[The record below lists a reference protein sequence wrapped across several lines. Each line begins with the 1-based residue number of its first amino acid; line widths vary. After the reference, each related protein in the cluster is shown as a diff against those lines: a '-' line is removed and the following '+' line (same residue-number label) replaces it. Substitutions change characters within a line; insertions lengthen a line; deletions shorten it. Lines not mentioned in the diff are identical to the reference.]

1 MAVIAAVEASNGSTL
16 DVQIGDSIAL
26 ELPDNPSTGY
36 RWRLVTAGEPV
47 CEKTAEHFVAEGSRP
62 GAPGLLRCEF
72 RVLTRGTARIQLDSK
87 RSWSSSV
94 ERSFTLDV
102 SARACVSARA

>member
-1 MAVIAAVEASNGSTL
+1 MALIAAGEASNGRTL
-16 DVQIGDSIAL
+16 DVQIGDCIEL

-36 RWRLVTAGEPV
+36 RWRVVSAGEPV
-47 CEKTAEHFVAEGSRP
+47 CEKTAERFVADGSRP

-72 RVLTRGTARIQLDSK
+72 RVLARGTARILLDSK

-102 SARACVSARA
+102 SARA